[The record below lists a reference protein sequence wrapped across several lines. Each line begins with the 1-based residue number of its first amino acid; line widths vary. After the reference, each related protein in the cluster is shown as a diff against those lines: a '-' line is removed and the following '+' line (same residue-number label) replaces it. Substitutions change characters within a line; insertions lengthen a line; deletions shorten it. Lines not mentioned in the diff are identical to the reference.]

1 MTLEMTK
8 LENIIHEEIQKV
20 LGNNGSKNK
29 QLAEGVQYNESEN
42 SFTFDF
48 SHDSDHDIIKLTNHG
63 LYKSTIYNK
72 CFYFKYQFETN
83 VDSTLRSKF
92 IEYIKFHD
100 NMDDGDVATFIEKA
114 VNSLDDAV
122 NLREYHTIIYPQSIS
137 EINRKAISYI
147 RLFGYPDFTSFELIK
162 SLPKELEFDYESYKR
177 EVLDAAHKVGDKLL
191 PKYTEKQKE
200 EILAGIEKMMEDLRN
215 KDYFSIGRDM
225 KYKYRKYL
233 RNFYKSENEEMEKA
247 FANLNRPKVLVI
259 DDVMTSG
266 ATLNYII
273 NTIYGINPD
282 ATVIVFTLIG
292 KE

>member
-1 MTLEMTK
+1 
-8 LENIIHEEIQKV
+8 
-20 LGNNGSKNK
+20 
-29 QLAEGVQYNESEN
+29 
-42 SFTFDF
+42 
-48 SHDSDHDIIKLTNHG
+48 
-63 LYKSTIYNK
+63 
-72 CFYFKYQFETN
+72 
-83 VDSTLRSKF
+83 
-92 IEYIKFHD
+92 
-100 NMDDGDVATFIEKA
+100 MDDGDVATFIEKA